1 MNGDTPKIEIFKP
14 FGEALELTKKILFQP
29 FDLAKW
35 FVIGF
40 AAFLASLSGG
50 MGFNFNG
57 FNRKQD
63 WNWKFTSFRHG
74 VMETTA
80 HWPAWVIPLI
90 AVGVLFVLAFVVLCM
105 WLGARGRFMFV
116 DCIVRNRAAIVEPWR
131 EFRTEGNSFFL
142 LSLLAALLLLVV
154 AAVMAVPIFL
164 PLVLHSSNFLS
175 KTAMIVWLVGFV
187 TIVLLIAFGW
197 NLISQLMVPV
207 MYRKRCRATAALHDV
222 LGLILN
228 HPAPLI
234 LYFLFFIVLAIATI
248 VVGCAATCLTCCIA
262 AIPYIGTVILLP
274 IHVILYAFTLL
285 FLRQFGGECD
295 AWNGRSPF
303 ETVPPPLPPAPP
315 IPPAPPVQA

>member
-80 HWPAWVIPLI
+80 HWPVWVIPLI

-164 PLVLHSSNFLS
+164 PLVLHSSQFPFQDGDDRLAGRFRNDCAFDRPRMALDLAADGAGDVS
-175 KTAMIVWLVGFV
+175 QTMPCDCGFARCAGINLESSRAV
-187 TIVLLIAFGW
+187 NSLFPVLHRA
-197 NLISQLMVPV
+197 
-207 MYRKRCRATAALHDV
+207 RDCDDRCRLRSHVFDV
-222 LGLILN
+222 LHRGNPVHRDGDL
-228 HPAPLI
+228 AADSRDPLRV
-234 LYFLFFIVLAIATI
+234 YASVS
-248 VVGCAATCLTCCIA
+248 AA
-262 AIPYIGTVILLP
+262 V
-274 IHVILYAFTLL
+274 
-285 FLRQFGGECD
+285 R
-295 AWNGRSPF
+295 R
-303 ETVPPPLPPAPP
+303 
-315 IPPAPPVQA
+315 